1 MRKTDTLNLRVS
13 AMFKR
18 KLSKEAKK
26 EKRSLTNYLEITLEK
41 LWKERESRTVLP
53 KKTKTA
59 EDSFEHS

>member
-1 MRKTDTLNLRVS
+1 
-13 AMFKR
+13 MFKR